1 MYISSMKKIFIEG
14 LAALSP
20 LVLAQLDNV
29 ASQHEGLIRIGVPGG
44 RSAAPLIQG
53 LLCAQDQL
61 LSRVRLYLVDERVCG
76 DKNQDTLLAVGFAQA
91 IAEGRMTSAQLVV
104 PRLNEP
110 LLPEGDQL
118 DLLYLGVG
126 EDGHISSLFPGSYPE
141 LDARTTPQTVLV
153 TDSPKPPV
161 ERVTLSYRGFRTIAK
176 HAHTY
181 LLFFGE
187 GKRNAL
193 DRLLAGK
200 ENPSSLPCMFFPHEW
215 FPVDIITDLQEMR
228 A

>member
-1 MYISSMKKIFIEG
+1 VYISSMKKIFIEG

-20 LVLAQLDNV
+20 LVLAQLDQV
-29 ASQHEGLIRIGVPGG
+29 AAQHEGVIRIGVPGG

-53 LLCAQDQL
+53 LLAAQDPV
-61 LSRVRLYLVDERVCG
+61 LSRVRLYLVDERLSG
-76 DKNQDTLLAVGFAQA
+76 DRNTDTLMAVGLAQA
-91 IAEGRMTSAQLVV
+91 LAEGRMTADQLVV
-104 PRLNEP
+104 PRLDEP
-110 LLPEGDQL
+110 LLREGEHL

-126 EDGHISSLFPGSYPE
+126 EDGHISSLFPGSYPD

-153 TDSPKPPV
+153 TNSPKPPL
-161 ERVTLSYRGFRTIAK
+161 ERVTLSYRGFRTVAK
-176 HAHTY
+176 QARTY

-200 ENPSSLPCMFFPHEW
+200 ENPSTLPCMFFPHEW
-215 FPVDIITDLQEMR
+215 FPVDLITDLQEIR
-228 A
+228 T

>member
-1 MYISSMKKIFIEG
+1 MKKISIEG

-20 LVLAQLDNV
+20 LVLAHLDTV
-29 ASQHEGLIRIGVPGG
+29 ASQHGGGIRIGVPGG

-53 LLCAQDQL
+53 LLSADDSL
-61 LSRVRLYLVDERVCG
+61 LARVQLYLVDERIAG
-76 DKNQDTLLAVGFAQA
+76 DRNLDTLLAVGLAQA
-91 IAEGRMTSAQLVV
+91 IATGRMTSDQLVV
-104 PRLNEP
+104 PQLGGL
-110 LLPEGDQL
+110 LLPEGEHL

-126 EDGHISSLFPGSYPE
+126 EDGHIASLFPGSYPE
-141 LDARTTPQTVLV
+141 LDARTTAQIVV
-153 TDSPKPPV
+153 VADSPKPPL

-176 HAHTY
+176 QAHTY

-215 FPVDIITDLQEMR
+215 FTVDIITDLQEMR